1 MFDATPTPMKMMKM
15 MMKTM
20 NPELT
25 HEEQE
30 YDETKQA

>member
-15 MMKTM
+15 MMTM